1 MNADAITAVRSCLA
15 GVKPDLDV
23 DAIAI
28 DTPLLEERI
37 ITSFDVLDLLIH
49 LEQASGMPIGRD
61 QLKPGSFRDI
71 ETIARV
77 FIARET
83 AR

>member
-1 MNADAITAVRSCLA
+1 MNAEAITAVRGCLA

-23 DAIAI
+23 ESIAV

-49 LEQASGMPIGRD
+49 LEQASGNPIGRD

-71 ETIARV
+71 ETIARI
-77 FIARET
+77 FILREG
-83 AR
+83 AK

>member
-1 MNADAITAVRSCLA
+1 MNTNAIQTVRNCLA
-15 GVKPDLDV
+15 GVKPGLDA
-23 DAIAI
+23 DSIGT

-49 LEQASGMPIGRD
+49 LERASGMPIGRD

-71 ETIARV
+71 ATIARV
-77 FIARET
+77 FIIREDV
-83 AR
+83 A

>member
-1 MNADAITAVRSCLA
+1 MNAAAIRAVRGCLA
-15 GVKPDLDV
+15 GVKPGLDV

-49 LEQASGMPIGRD
+49 LERASGLPIGRD

-71 ETIARV
+71 ATIARI
-77 FIARET
+77 FIVREDGK
-83 AR
+83 

>member
-1 MNADAITAVRSCLA
+1 MTTEAIMAVRSCLA
-15 GVKPDLDV
+15 GVKPGLDV
-23 DAIAI
+23 ESIAV

-71 ETIARV
+71 ATIARI
-77 FIARET
+77 FITREGEK
-83 AR
+83 